1 MFLECENNS
10 EKLQIISGKFQNN
23 GKLNAINEVKQ
34 ISVRHVIN
42 GLTKSD
48 FQDLLKLTIM
58 GTVLCCY
65 YYYYYYYYYYCY

>member
-42 GLTKSD
+42 GLIKID

-65 YYYYYYYYYYCY
+65 YYYYYYCY